1 MRRRFE
7 GVSVDEGE
15 GGGSEDA
22 SCARG
27 RAPRRRARAGA
38 ADAFRLPEG
47 KHSER
52 ASFWRSILGV
62 AVHVARLTLGQQRY
76 GSAST
81 PCLPAGGR
89 PVHPLGVRDELG
101 CTGCRSGVEQG
112 GKVRRKAPALRR
124 TSRKGTKAGGT
135 RAKRA
140 ERNTD
145 GAGGSV
151 AWMLIIIQE
160 FLFPCS
166 CAPASCSSDHPQ
178 SNTFCRFHA
187 APPLLEPA
195 CTRTRPGYWKP
206 RYLLSCKRESA
217 VAQQRR
223 AGARLKNILGQT
235 LRPAHLPCA

>member
-145 GAGGSV
+145 GACVCRGAVWRGCC
-151 AWMLIIIQE
+151 LIIIIQE

-166 CAPASCSSDHPQ
+166 CAPAQ
-178 SNTFCRFHA
+178 LAA
-187 APPLLEPA
+187 APLTTLNQTPSVVFMPPHPSWSLLA
-195 CTRTRPGYWKP
+195 LVRGQATGSPGICYHARGKA
-206 RYLLSCKRESA
+206 RSRS
-217 VAQQRR
+217 R
-223 AGARLKNILGQT
+223 GARVRG
-235 LRPAHLPCA
+235 